1 LLHHYKEN
9 EVLVEGAL
17 TNLKPSLIQFPKP
30 KPLINRNNPGA
41 HFMQFHTVDA
51 KEFLGNYSNPPPMQ
65 RSHNPWPKNQHQRNG
80 DFYAH
85 DPMTSIGFED
95 RHQSSLSGL
104 PIPVGMFL
112 NMAQIPPRF
121 YNQQFQGGQ
130 QQKKSHFQRPGMS
143 QENHGSA
150 SQGFASQNPMTQQ
163 RSGGVSGLSGFSQT
177 MSQTMD
183 FSQDLHSA
191 MRGSSVQDGMLSQ
204 DSTYQGDRNPNA
216 TDGGFLSQL

>member
-1 LLHHYKEN
+1 MGFGL
-9 EVLVEGAL
+9 
-17 TNLKPSLIQFPKP
+17 S
-30 KPLINRNNPGA
+30 
-41 HFMQFHTVDA
+41 
-51 KEFLGNYSNPPPMQ
+51 
-65 RSHNPWPKNQHQRNG
+65 
-80 DFYAH
+80 H
-85 DPMTSIGFED
+85 DPMTAINSFDHD

-130 QQKKSHFQRPGMS
+130 QQKKSHFRPGMS

-177 MSQTMD
+177 
-183 FSQDLHSA
+183 
-191 MRGSSVQDGMLSQ
+191 
-204 DSTYQGDRNPNA
+204 
-216 TDGGFLSQL
+216 